1 MKNWSKLPIIDTV
14 TKMTEMKRAG
24 LTAGK
29 KLFGVFAA
37 MFALVGIVVLTYA
50 ASAREGDTLMD
61 TYAQKLDAGAQ
72 LELATTEM
80 QGAQRGLMLSYSM
93 QDPASATQYVK
104 LYETSSEKIDN
115 VFGGLR
121 PLLATETERSA
132 AEQIEQNHV
141 QWVPRFAELK
151 RMCEAGDIAGAYK
164 LRNANKV
171 ISAKMHAGATA
182 LVDEQK
188 NARAKAAAAM
198 HERSN
203 RIAIWATLLAVGLG
217 MAGVVV
223 VRKVTTQLRRSIVDL
238 HREADRFTSTA
249 DRISRSSRQVAEDAV
264 EEAASLEE
272 TSAASHEMAA
282 MTERNLDSSKQAA
295 VLTNSLSAVVSKAS
309 VSLNGLTASM
319 GQIAV
324 SGNAIS
330 KIIKVIDEIAFQTN
344 LLALNASVEAARAG
358 AVGAGFAV
366 VADEVRN
373 LAHRSAQAAK
383 DTASLI
389 EDSIAKSQDG
399 GKRLAEVAASI
410 SEITDGTVQVRQ
422 LVDQVESASRQQALG
437 IAEVSQA
444 ISQIDQVTQ
453 RTASNARQSAEATG
467 ELMRQ
472 AQGVLAVAESLR
484 ALVGSGK
491 DPAARQR

>member
-1 MKNWSKLPIIDTV
+1 M
-14 TKMTEMKRAG
+14 
-24 LTAGK
+24 
-29 KLFGVFAA
+29 
-37 MFALVGIVVLTYA
+37 
-50 ASAREGDTLMD
+50 
-61 TYAQKLDAGAQ
+61 
-72 LELATTEM
+72 
-80 QGAQRGLMLSYSM
+80 
-93 QDPASATQYVK
+93 
-104 LYETSSEKIDN
+104 
-115 VFGGLR
+115 
-121 PLLATETERSA
+121 
-132 AEQIEQNHV
+132 
-141 QWVPRFAELK
+141 
-151 RMCEAGDIAGAYK
+151 
-164 LRNANKV
+164 
-171 ISAKMHAGATA
+171 
-182 LVDEQK
+182 
-188 NARAKAAAAM
+188 
-198 HERSN
+198 
-203 RIAIWATLLAVGLG
+203 
-217 MAGVVV
+217 
-223 VRKVTTQLRRSIVDL
+223 
-238 HREADRFTSTA
+238 
-249 DRISRSSRQVAEDAV
+249 
-264 EEAASLEE
+264 
-272 TSAASHEMAA
+272 
-282 MTERNLDSSKQAA
+282 
-295 VLTNSLSAVVSKAS
+295 LTNSLSAVVSKAS